1 MPGVAT
7 SEVTEQTALDERNAG
22 FWNELCGTGLA
33 HSLGIETV
41 DADALRRFDAA
52 YMDIYPYLWRY
63 LELAAVRGQEVL
75 EIGLGFGTVGD
86 LLARAGAVYHGA
98 DISPG
103 PVAMMRERLR
113 MAGIAGVERVQQAN
127 ALALP
132 YEDGTFDRVVS
143 IGCLHHTGD
152 TARGVAEVHRVLRP
166 GGRAVI
172 MLYNRNSLRQ
182 LTQRLRARVARMR
195 DADEWLRSRYDANTE
210 GEAAP
215 HVDFVSKADVRH
227 MFASFRRLRID
238 VQNFDPYVLG
248 PVSVPRERFLGNV
261 ARLVGVDLYIVA
273 DK

>member
-1 MPGVAT
+1 VAST
-7 SEVTEQTALDERNAG
+7 GTALDERNAS

-52 YMDIYPYLWRY
+52 YMEIYPYLWQY
-63 LELAAVRGQEVL
+63 LELPALRGQDVL
-75 EIGLGFGTVGD
+75 EIGLGFGTVGE
-86 LLARAGAVYHGA
+86 LLARAGATYHGV

-103 PVAMMRERLR
+103 PVEMMRDRLR
-113 MAGIAGVERVQQAN
+113 MAGLTGVKRVQQAN
-127 ALALP
+127 ALELP
-132 YEDGTFDRVVS
+132 FEDETFDRVVS

-166 GGRAVI
+166 GGRALV

-182 LTQRLRARVARMR
+182 LSQRARALVERRR
-195 DADEWLRSRYDANTE
+195 DDDEWLRARYDANTE

-215 HVDFVSKADVRH
+215 HVDFVSKSDVRR
-227 MFASFRRLRID
+227 MFADFARVRID

-248 PVSVPRERFLGNV
+248 RIHVARERFLGNIARV
-261 ARLVGVDLYIVA
+261 AGVDLYITA